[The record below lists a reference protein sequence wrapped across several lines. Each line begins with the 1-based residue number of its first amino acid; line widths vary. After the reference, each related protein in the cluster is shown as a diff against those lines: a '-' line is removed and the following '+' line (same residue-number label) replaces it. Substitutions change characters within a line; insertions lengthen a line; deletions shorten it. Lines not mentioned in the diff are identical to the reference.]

1 MPRNVPVIWEPTRYL
16 SGWLDTFRYPVNSC
30 DGLPPSARAEAI
42 LGVMKQLKKYR
53 RYPSLWVTVDS
64 PGKWYITELRF
75 ALLVGGRQPIAVTAA
90 GKEPSYSR
98 FSGSPGIYSVKPS
111 VPEFPMS
118 VFDEFSMPQKEKAK
132 LQILRALAR
141 MSIAGT
147 KEIASTA
154 GYSHTY
160 MRKLLPELVREGYVR
175 YHENGVKEKRIKVPV
190 WEIRRPGIQY
200 AQQSWNIPDN
210 LRFKGIRVEQKYAG
224 QKHRKMARMW
234 WAWLKEAYGSD
245 YEIWQ
250 TWTEPS
256 IANTHPDALAWG
268 SYQGV
273 ETLAWLEVESGKKS
287 GARIVKDIVDR
298 YIQAKRFAKEH
309 GVQMIFAILAQQW
322 VLKFLQN
329 KGFFLIPWNIALIL
343 ENWRN
348 AGYLSKPIF
357 GEFNSMMRG
366 NGYPYIK
373 NISKIIKKDPNFLA
387 SKFSSEVLDELLNGG
402 PV

>member
-16 SGWLDTFRYPVNSC
+16 SGWLDSFRYPVNSC

-53 RYPSLWVTVDS
+53 RFPSLWVTVDS
-64 PGKWYITELRF
+64 PGIWYITELRL
-75 ALLVGGRQPIAVTAA
+75 ALFGTRQPIAITAV
-90 GKEPSYSR
+90 GEEPSYGS
-98 FSGSPGIYSVKPS
+98 FFGSPGVYPVKPGAP
-111 VPEFPMS
+111 VFPVS
-118 VFDEFSMPQKEKAK
+118 VFDEFSMPQKERAK
-132 LQILRALAR
+132 LRILRALAR

-160 MRKLLPELVREGYVR
+160 MRKLLPELVQEGYVL
-175 YHENGVKEKRIKVPV
+175 YHERGMREKRIKVPV

-200 AQQSWNIPDN
+200 AHQSWNIPDN

-256 IANTHPDALAWG
+256 VANTHPDALTWG
-268 SYQGV
+268 SYKGV

-287 GARIVKDIVDR
+287 GERIVKDMMHR
-298 YIQAKRFAKEH
+298 YGQAKRMAQEH
-309 GVQMIFAILAQQW
+309 DMQMIFAILGQQW

-329 KGFFLIPWNIALIL
+329 KGFFLISWNIALIL

-348 AGYLSKPIF
+348 VGYLSKPIF

-373 NISKIIKKDPNFLA
+373 NISRIIKKDPNFLTP
-387 SKFSSEVLDELLNGG
+387 KFSLEAIDELLNGG
-402 PV
+402 PI